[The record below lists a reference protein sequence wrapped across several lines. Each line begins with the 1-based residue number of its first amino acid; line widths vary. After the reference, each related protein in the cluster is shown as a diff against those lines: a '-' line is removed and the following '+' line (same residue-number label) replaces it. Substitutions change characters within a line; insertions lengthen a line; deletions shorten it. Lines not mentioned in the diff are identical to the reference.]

1 MTYVLSGEDND
12 HGAYLAAG
20 MNCFNF
26 ELPLS
31 EFLPSTFLGELGGT
45 QYLSMV
51 AVRYENS
58 LGQLDQISNPR
69 ENANFNVIGISDLN
83 MQPAQIRV
91 NSYSHDLIIH
101 CYIYIFI
108 HKTERFHLCKCSCL
122 LSCYALLC
130 RTA

>member
-1 MTYVLSGEDND
+1 
-12 HGAYLAAG
+12 

-58 LGQLDQISNPR
+58 LGQLHQISNPR

-91 NSYSHDLIIH
+91 NLCSLDLCH
-101 CYIYIFI
+101 CYMLYNKFINCFSYI
-108 HKTERFHLCKCSCL
+108 KQKNLTQKV
-122 LSCYALLC
+122 
-130 RTA
+130 

>member
-1 MTYVLSGEDND
+1 
-12 HGAYLAAG
+12 

-31 EFLPSTFLGELGGT
+31 EFLPSTFWGELGGT

-91 NSYSHDLIIH
+91 NLCSLSLIH
-101 CYIYIFI
+101 CYIFIFF

-122 LSCYALLC
+122 VSCYGLLC

>member
-1 MTYVLSGEDND
+1 
-12 HGAYLAAG
+12 

-31 EFLPSTFLGELGGT
+31 EFLPATFLGELGGN

-91 NSYSHDLIIH
+91 NFCSPDLCH
-101 CYIYIFI
+101 CYI
-108 HKTERFHLCKCSCL
+108 S
-122 LSCYALLC
+122 S
-130 RTA
+130 

>member
-1 MTYVLSGEDND
+1 
-12 HGAYLAAG
+12 
-20 MNCFNF
+20 MNCFKF

-45 QYLSMV
+45 QYLGMV

-91 NSYSHDLIIH
+91 SSFSRDLIH
-101 CYIYIFI
+101 CYRPQTKFAKVMFSQVSVCPRGVSVSVRGGLHPRGISVQGG
-108 HKTERFHLCKCSCL
+108 L
-122 LSCYALLC
+122 
-130 RTA
+130 